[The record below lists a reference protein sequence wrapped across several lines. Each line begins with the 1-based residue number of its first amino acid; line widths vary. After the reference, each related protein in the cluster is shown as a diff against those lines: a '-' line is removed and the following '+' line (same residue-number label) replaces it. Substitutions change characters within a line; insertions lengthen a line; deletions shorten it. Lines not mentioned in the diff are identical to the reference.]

1 MTPGLRTVG
10 KAEGMADQHGGR
22 EQRGEGDGG
31 ELGLGAETNAMG
43 GRP

>member
-22 EQRGEGDGG
+22 EHVVKEM
-31 ELGLGAETNAMG
+31 EAS
-43 GRP
+43 